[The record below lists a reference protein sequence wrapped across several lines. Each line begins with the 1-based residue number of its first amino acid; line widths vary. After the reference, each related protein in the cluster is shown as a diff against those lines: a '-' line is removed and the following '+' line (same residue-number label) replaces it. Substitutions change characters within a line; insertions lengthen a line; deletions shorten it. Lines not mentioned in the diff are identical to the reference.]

1 MVEEKTI
8 GEQSPKTNN
17 SKGSKT
23 AVTIIIIVVVVLAIL
38 SVGGY
43 LISRFVIK
51 KVAEKTTESI
61 IEGATGG
68 DVDINSDSGDFSVQS
83 GDDSF
88 SISSENSWPDD
99 MPSSVPEF
107 TYGTIGVSST
117 SSSGDG
123 SGWSLTFADVESNAY
138 DKYASDLE
146 SAGWNETG
154 TITSGDDKIL
164 NMESDSYYL
173 IFTYNSS
180 DSTGSLVV
188 TSK

>member
-1 MVEEKTI
+1 MADEEKTAQTTETS
-8 GEQSPKTNN
+8 GG
-17 SKGSKT
+17 KGSKT

-61 IEGATGG
+61 IEGATDGN
-68 DVDINSDSGDFSVQS
+68 VDIDSESGDFSVTS
-83 GDDSF
+83 EDGSY
-88 SISSENSWPDD
+88 SISSENDWPAD

-107 TYGTIGVSST
+107 KYGTIGVSST
-117 SSSGDG
+117 SSHSEG
-123 SGWSLTFADVESNAY
+123 SGWSLYFEEVESDAY
-138 DKYASDLE
+138 GSYTADLKN
-146 SAGWNETG
+146 AGWSETG
-154 TITSGDDKIL
+154 TVSSGEDKIS
-164 NMESDSYYL
+164 NMENSSYYL

-180 DSTGSLVV
+180 ENSGSLVV